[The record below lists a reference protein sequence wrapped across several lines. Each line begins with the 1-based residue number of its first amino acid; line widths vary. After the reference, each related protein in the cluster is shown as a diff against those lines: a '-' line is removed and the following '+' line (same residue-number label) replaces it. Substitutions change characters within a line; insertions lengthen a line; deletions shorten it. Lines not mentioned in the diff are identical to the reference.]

1 MILILTFL
9 NIYFLGSVTFIGE
22 SAPLSPLVLHVTATD
37 EITGAKIFTDL
48 KIRPAEEEVPQF
60 ELPEY
65 EANITSDAREG
76 ACNTYLR
83 K

>member
-1 MILILTFL
+1 M
-9 NIYFLGSVTFIGE
+9 
-22 SAPLSPLVLHVTATD
+22 LHVTATD

-76 ACNTYLR
+76 A
-83 K
+83 